1 MPRQRGGKTTSPRT
15 DATRALLRQRDQI
28 QAETGA
34 QPSGSAA
41 PSKPVS
47 PDDFLGAS
55 ETDVVGRLAPGLH
68 IVATP
73 IGNLYDISLRGLDTL
88 RRADLIA
95 CEDTRVSGKLL
106 FRYGLKTPLMPY
118 HEHNAETMRPRLMSR
133 LAEGGAVALISDAG
147 TPLVSDPGYKLVRDA
162 IAAGHAL
169 HVVPGA
175 SAVLAGLVLSGLPP
189 DRFFF
194 AGFLDAKSVARRRDL
209 ETMAAIPATL
219 IFYES
224 GPRLAASLSD
234 MAAALGDRP
243 SAVARELTKLYEE
256 VRRGTLTELAAHYA
270 VVGPPKGEIVVL
282 VGPPL
287 AAPEITAGDLDSAL
301 QAAMARGSLSE
312 AAARVAAQ
320 LGLTRRRV
328 YQRALELAAAAE
340 AANGPHA

>member
-1 MPRQRGGKTTSPRT
+1 MPRQRGGKSTSPRT
-15 DATRALLRQRDQI
+15 DATRALLRQQGQK

-34 QPSGSAA
+34 QPSDSAA

-47 PDDFLGAS
+47 PEDDIGSHQGDTA
-55 ETDVVGRLAPGLH
+55 GPLAPGLH

-73 IGNLYDISLRGLDTL
+73 IGNLQDITLRGLDTL

-106 FRYGLKTPLMPY
+106 FRFGLKTPLLPY
-118 HEHNAETMRPRLMSR
+118 HEHNADIMRPRLMSR
-133 LAEGGAVALISDAG
+133 LAAGGAVALISDAG
-147 TPLVSDPGYKLVRDA
+147 TPLVSDPGFKLVRDA
-162 IAAGHAL
+162 IAEGYPL

-175 SAVLAGLVLSGLPP
+175 SAALAGLVLSGLPP

-209 ETMAAIPATL
+209 KSMATIPATL

-224 GPRLAASLSD
+224 GPRLAASTAD
-234 MAAALGDRP
+234 MAAVLGDRP
-243 SAVARELTKLYEE
+243 AVVARELTKLYEE
-256 VRRGTLTELAAHYA
+256 VRRGTLMELAEHYA
-270 VVGPPKGEIVVL
+270 EAGPPKGEIVVL

-287 AAPEITAGDLDSAL
+287 PAKEVSGDDLDTAL
-301 QAAMARGSLSE
+301 RAEMVLVSLSE
-312 AAARVAAQ
+312 AAASVAAR

-328 YQRALELAAAAE
+328 YQRALELAAQAE
-340 AANGPHA
+340 VGNDADA

>member
-1 MPRQRGGKTTSPRT
+1 M
-15 DATRALLRQRDQI
+15 
-28 QAETGA
+28 
-34 QPSGSAA
+34 
-41 PSKPVS
+41 
-47 PDDFLGAS
+47 
-55 ETDVVGRLAPGLH
+55 PGLH

-73 IGNLYDISLRGLDTL
+73 IGNLQDITLRALDTL

-106 FRYGLKTPLMPY
+106 FRYGLKTPLLPY

-162 IAAGHAL
+162 IAAGHLL

-175 SAVLAGLVLSGLPP
+175 SAALAGLVLSGLPP

-209 ETMAAIPATL
+209 ETMTTIPGTL

-224 GPRLAASLSD
+224 GPRLAASTAD
-234 MAAALGDRP
+234 MAAVLGDRP
-243 SAVARELTKLYEE
+243 AVVARELTKLYEE
-256 VRRGTLTELAAHYA
+256 VRRGSLTELAAHYA
-270 VVGPPKGEIVVL
+270 EAGPPKGEIVVL

-287 AAPEITAGDLDSAL
+287 PAKEISADDLDTAL
-301 QAAMARGSLSE
+301 GAAMATGSLSE

-328 YQRALELAAAAE
+328 YQRALELAARLE
-340 AANGPHA
+340 ETNGPGA

>member
-1 MPRQRGGKTTSPRT
+1 M
-15 DATRALLRQRDQI
+15 
-28 QAETGA
+28 A
-34 QPSGSAA
+34 QPNDSAA

-47 PDDFLGAS
+47 GGDEPGTHHGDTAGPLS
-55 ETDVVGRLAPGLH
+55 PGLH

-73 IGNLYDISLRGLDTL
+73 IGNLQDITLRALDTL

-95 CEDTRVSGKLL
+95 CEDTRVSAKLL
-106 FRYGLKTPLMPY
+106 FRYGLKSPLLPY
-118 HEHNAETMRPRLMSR
+118 HEHNAEIMRPRLMAR

-162 IAAGHAL
+162 IAAGYAL

-175 SAVLAGLVLSGLPP
+175 SAALAALVLSGLPP

-209 ETMAAIPATL
+209 EGMAAIPATL

-224 GPRLAASLSD
+224 GPRLAASLGD
-234 MAAALGDRP
+234 MAAVLGDRP
-243 SAVARELTKLYEE
+243 AVVARELTKLYEE
-256 VRRGTLTELAAHYA
+256 IRRGSLLELCAHYA
-270 VVGPPKGEIVVL
+270 AAGPPKGEIVVL

-287 AAPEITAGDLDSAL
+287 PAAAVSEDDLDAAL
-301 QAAMARGSLSE
+301 RAAMATTSLSE
-312 AAARVAAQ
+312 AAATVATQ

-328 YQRALELAAAAE
+328 YQRALELAAQPGSPDVGA
-340 AANGPHA
+340 